1 MKTKIFT
8 CIALAGLLAGGCDTF
23 DDLLDVE
30 NYAQYD
36 TSTFPKTEKDAIQ
49 AVNAMYKPF
58 AQMCTDVQHM
68 EFFRNNAASDE
79 MFGGTSLSG
88 TYCHASDR
96 FMDDKA
102 DGSQSAWKRAYEG
115 VFRANWVLESIPEMD
130 DALFSSVDF
139 KNYLIGQAYFM
150 RAAYYWN
157 LAEKYE
163 TAPLVL
169 ATAPV
174 NLPRPTADEMFEQ
187 IANDFVAAIR
197 TMPAK
202 YGYTT
207 ADDYVGRATK
217 YAAEAMLARVW
228 MFYTGFYKK
237 ADLAGISKS
246 EIISYLKDVRDNSG
260 FALEKDQREI
270 WTYTNEYSS
279 GFAYDADFGTYINR
293 ENLHWVGNHSKETI
307 WGISFSLNSSSV
319 GYNKYTENCSL
330 RNSSSRPDDKIYP
343 YGNGYSYCPVN
354 PNMVKEWLED
364 PDYGEADKRLWGS
377 VLAADDVVKLHPWME
392 GQPVEL
398 PNHVGDKSK
407 EVERTLF
414 HNKKYINTCC
424 YSDGLKSSIYR
435 NFFYAYSNMAT
446 SNNTDT
452 SQRGTLIV
460 MRFADVLLMLDEL
473 EGTVTGMNQ
482 LRARAGLAPYDSYT
496 FERLEKE
503 RHYELC
509 FEACRFRD
517 LRRWYPEKAG
527 EIILNNQLGAPLTY
541 LGNVVQG
548 GWCDLP
554 SNGLVSR
561 YAKTRG
567 FWKISTSEIQLSN
580 GVLTETPGWED
591 SDNWLFSNGMLPYPD
606 KVIK

>member
-1 MKTKIFT
+1 MRIVLTGGVTGGHIYPAVAIGDKFRSEDPTNTVIYIASGHALEKQIIPEAGYDLYEVHSEPLSRKNILRMVKTVGSTIKGRLEALRIMKKFKPDVVVSTGSYVSVPVVLAAHNMGAAIYLHEQNGYPGISNRAMARFAKAVFLGFDSAAKYFANKD
-8 CIALAGLLAGGCDTF
+8 ALVYSGNPVRTEFHGRSREEDRKALGIPK
-23 DDLLDVE
+23 DDLVIML
-30 NYAQYD
+30 
-36 TSTFPKTEKDAIQ
+36 
-49 AVNAMYKPF
+49 
-58 AQMCTDVQHM
+58 
-68 EFFRNNAASDE
+68 
-79 MFGGTSLSG
+79 FGGSQ
-88 TYCHASDR
+88 
-96 FMDDKA
+96 
-102 DGSQSAWKRAYEG
+102 GSNTTNVVGE
-115 VFRANWVLESIPEMD
+115 
-130 DALFSSVDF
+130 
-139 KNYLIGQAYFM
+139 
-150 RAAYYWN
+150 N

-460 MRFADVLLMLDEL
+460 MRFADVLL
-473 EGTVTGMNQ
+473 
-482 LRARAGLAPYDSYT
+482 
-496 FERLEKE
+496 
-503 RHYELC
+503 
-509 FEACRFRD
+509 
-517 LRRWYPEKAG
+517 
-527 EIILNNQLGAPLTY
+527 
-541 LGNVVQG
+541 
-548 GWCDLP
+548 
-554 SNGLVSR
+554 
-561 YAKTRG
+561 
-567 FWKISTSEIQLSN
+567 
-580 GVLTETPGWED
+580 
-591 SDNWLFSNGMLPYPD
+591 
-606 KVIK
+606 